1 MILLSKDNTNM
12 VHQTYSNGRER
23 SGFYKIFLSFFVFP
37 HIKDDCIAKKKFV
50 SYNMPHT
57 YKHGNNII
65 RIKCLQPFLFLRLL
79 LIHKSILY
87 LSSVSPAHILLLELL
102 LKLSTFLLVHE
113 EDLRART
120 IHLVPHKVH
129 VSHLFKSCVLSLT
142 PTAEN
147 RGVWDDR
154 THLSIA
160 SLSCSLCKI

>member
-1 MILLSKDNTNM
+1 MFATFI
-12 VHQTYSNGRER
+12 
-23 SGFYKIFLSFFVFP
+23 
-37 HIKDDCIAKKKFV
+37 
-50 SYNMPHT
+50 
-57 YKHGNNII
+57 
-65 RIKCLQPFLFLRLL
+65 LFLTLTALWFYASFGAVERGIDWTMCLLFLGLL

-147 RGVWDDR
+147 RGVRDDR

-160 SLSCSLCKI
+160 SLSCSLCKIWLLHLLNGILSTSVLLGSGAT